1 MANTLSQVQSVLVD
15 ISGTLQIGGELTLK
29 ANIAL
34 NQSVMSVVINV
45 SQTLFVWFTRLVSC
59 TYNT

>member
-15 ISGTLQIGGELTLK
+15 ISGTLQVGGELTLK

-34 NQSVMSVVINV
+34 NQSVMSVV
-45 SQTLFVWFTRLVSC
+45 TRSC
-59 TYNT
+59 LSGLRDYIV